1 MTDTKRPIRVFL
13 CHSSD
18 DKSAVKELYNHLIE
32 DGVDAWLDKENL
44 LPGQDWKIEIPK
56 AVRGSD
62 VVIVCLSSHS
72 ITKEGYVQKE
82 IKFALGVADEKP
94 EGTIFIIPARLEDCQ
109 IPERINRFHWVDL
122 FSDDGYERLL
132 KALRVRANSVGAAV
146 IPQKN
151 KKANVLNRTLTETHK
166 KQGKLE
172 NSINQDNTLNVSQL
186 PPRQY
191 RDFVGRQSQLGDI
204 ENALNDTL
212 SKWIV
217 AIDGI
222 GGIGKTAL
230 ARETT
235 ERMLANNFFE
245 KVVWEQSPKDM
256 TTTTPSRGLT
266 YDGVLDAIAYQLEA
280 FELLQVVG
288 KEKEERV
295 KKLLCTYKTL
305 VVLDNLETAHDTQ
318 NSIIERLTKILS
330 FSKAL
335 LTSRHRFSG
344 DVYSVHLSG
353 LIQDEAINLIRREG
367 RNKNIVQIEKAE
379 IDDLRK
385 LVLASSASP
394 LALKLV
400 VGQLGHLPLDIVLEQ
415 LSLMHVPRD
424 NAEEDDYIS
433 FYKGIFMPSW
443 QLLSSNSQNLLVTMA
458 IFPAGIGGTFDAI
471 REIGNLSINALTRS
485 IDELWK
491 LSFLEV
497 EQTSSLKNTRYYLHA
512 LTQNFVLSDI
522 IRA

>member
-18 DKSAVKELYNHLIE
+18 DKSVVKELYNHLVK
-32 DGVDAWLDKENL
+32 DGIDAWLDKENL
-44 LPGQDWKIEIPK
+44 FPGQDWKIEIPK
-56 AVRGSD
+56 AVRNSD

-82 IKFALGVADEKP
+82 IKLALDVADEKP
-94 EGTIFIIPARLEDCQ
+94 EGTIFIIPARLEDCE

-122 FSDDGYERLL
+122 FSTDGYGRLL
-132 KALRVRANSVGAAV
+132 KALQVRADSVGASIA
-146 IPQKN
+146 PQKN
-151 KKANVLNRTLTETHK
+151 KKEKVVQNTSASTEMRK
-166 KQGKLE
+166 DKDEVEK
-172 NSINQDNTLNVSQL
+172 SKNQDNPQL

-191 RDFVGRQSQLGDI
+191 RDFVGRQFQLDDI

-212 SKWIV
+212 GKWII

-230 ARETT
+230 AREIT
-235 ERMLANNFFE
+235 ERMLANKSFE
-245 KVVWEQSPKDM
+245 KIVWEQSPKDIVI
-256 TTTTPSRGLT
+256 TNPSRGLT
-266 YDGVLDAIAYQLEA
+266 YDGVLDAIAYQLDA

-295 KKLLCTYKTL
+295 KNLLHTHKTL

-318 NSIIERLTKILS
+318 NSIIERLSKILS
-330 FSKAL
+330 FSKAV

-344 DVYSVHLSG
+344 EVYPVHLTG
-353 LIQDEAINLIRREG
+353 LIQDDAIDLIRREG
-367 RNKNIVQIEKAE
+367 KNKNVTQIEKAE

-385 LVLASSASP
+385 LVLAASASP

-400 VGQLGHLPLDIVLEQ
+400 VGQLGHLPLDVVLEQ
-415 LSLMHVPRD
+415 LSLIHIPQD
-424 NAEEDDYIS
+424 GAEEDDYTS

-443 QLLSSNSQNLLVTMA
+443 KLLSNNSQNLLVTMA

-471 REIGNLSINALTRS
+471 REISDISSATLTHS

-522 IRA
+522 VKA